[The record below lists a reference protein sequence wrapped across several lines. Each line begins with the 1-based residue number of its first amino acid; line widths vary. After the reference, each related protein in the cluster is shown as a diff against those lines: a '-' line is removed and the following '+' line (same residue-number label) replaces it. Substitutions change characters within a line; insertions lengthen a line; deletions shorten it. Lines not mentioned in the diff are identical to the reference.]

1 MLRTTFALTCFV
13 LPLLL
18 QDSLVAQ
25 ENTEKEVWVQDFA
38 KAKAQAKAEKK
49 DLLIDFTGSD
59 WCSWCMRL
67 DKEVFAQAQFQSAAQ
82 KDFILV
88 KLDFPQDESLVTAE
102 IKAQNTKLQEQYS
115 IQGFPTV
122 LLTDC
127 DGVVY
132 AQTGYE
138 QGGAEPYVAKLAE
151 WKKQGAVFQAAMLRA
166 ADKKGAERAKA
177 LDEALSA
184 LDGEVVDNF
193 HFERMQEIVAADADG
208 KLELKAKYAA
218 RVEKILESRLINTE
232 ARALQEM
239 IGAHMEAGE
248 GEQALNKLDEVI
260 KAPKSKVQHQL
271 ALFFKGMVTMDT
283 TGDVKAAIGLLEEA
297 KKILPASPIAQRID
311 QVLPQLQ
318 KQAGAEK

>member
-1 MLRTTFALTCFV
+1 MTCFV

-25 ENTEKEVWVQDFA
+25 ENTEKEVWIQDFA

-59 WCSWCMRL
+59 WCIWCKRL
-67 DKEVFAQAQFQSAAQ
+67 DKEVFAQAQFQSAAP

-208 KLELKAKYAA
+208 KLELKAKYTA

-239 IGAHMEAGE
+239 IGTHMEAGE
-248 GEQALNKLDEVI
+248 GEQALSKLDEVI
-260 KAPKSKVQHQL
+260 KAPKNKVQHQL

-297 KKILPASPIAQRID
+297 KKILPESPIAQRID
-311 QVLPQLQ
+311 QVLPELQ
-318 KQAGAEK
+318 KQAGEEK